1 MSTHSRSD
9 DMPARS
15 DETLVVLRSVA
26 NEIEAAL
33 IVNVLGDYGIAA
45 TATGGFISGFKAEAP
60 GDVCVLVKQSELQV
74 ARQALE
80 AKGEDLSELP
90 PEASSEACEPE
101 TQPGDI
107 PRELLD
113 AWHGAIIGLLVVPF
127 FVNLWS
133 LYSLFK
139 HNLLSQREG
148 PVNWRAPAALGLN
161 VLALMVHTLL
171 LVRLV
176 R

>member
-1 MSTHSRSD
+1 MSSDSRSND
-9 DMPARS
+9 S
-15 DETLVVLRSVA
+15 LVVLKSVA

-60 GDVCVLVKQSELQV
+60 GDMRVLVKQSELQA
-74 ARQALE
+74 AREALE
-80 AKGEDLSELP
+80 AKGEDLAELP
-90 PEASSEACEPE
+90 PEASPEANDPE
-101 TQPGDI
+101 TQPGGL

-113 AWHGAIIGLLVVPF
+113 AWHGAIIGLVVVPF

-148 PVNWRAPAALGLN
+148 PVNWRAPATLGLN
-161 VLALMVHTLL
+161 VLALMIHTLL
-171 LVRLV
+171 LLQWTR
-176 R
+176 

>member
-9 DMPARS
+9 D
-15 DETLVVLRSVA
+15 TLVVLKAVA

-45 TATGGFISGFKAEAP
+45 TATGGFVSGFKAEAP
-60 GDVCVLVKQSELQV
+60 GDIRVLVKQSELQV

-80 AKGEDLSELP
+80 AKGEDLSELSA
-90 PEASSEACEPE
+90 EASSEESDPE
-101 TQPGDI
+101 DQSGDL

-113 AWHGAIIGLLVVPF
+113 AWHGAIIGLIVVPF

-161 VLALMVHTLL
+161 VLALMVHTLV